1 MQVRRIPST
10 ASVRH
15 SGPKGYLDLDRRRPG
30 SCLFPK
36 DRQVLAHEWE
46 AGERERWKEVKTI
59 QLFVNIEPLPF
70 SQLSA

>member
-1 MQVRRIPST
+1 M
-10 ASVRH
+10 
-15 SGPKGYLDLDRRRPG
+15 
-30 SCLFPK
+30 FPK
-36 DRQVLAHEWE
+36 DRQVLTHGWE